1 MRPTVSALVLLG
13 VMTAC
18 GGSDPAG
25 NNPPPP
31 PPPPPAPPGA
41 VIITLGAN
49 LQFSPEEVT
58 ISAGTPV
65 RWVYESGP
73 AHTVTPRD
81 DGQPG
86 VWARQAMGT
95 VGQTFDHT
103 FNVAGQ
109 TYDYFCEPHE
119 LQGMTGRIVVQ

>member
-1 MRPTVSALVLLG
+1 MRSTSSALLLVG
-13 VMTAC
+13 FLAAAC

-25 NNPPPP
+25 GGNPPPP
-31 PPPPPAPPGA
+31 PPPPPAGA
-41 VIITLGAN
+41 VVITLTAA
-49 LQFSPEEVT
+49 LQFSPSEVT

-73 AHTVTPRD
+73 AHTITPRD
-81 DGQPG
+81 AGQAG
-86 VWARQAMGT
+86 VWARQAMNT

-119 LQGMTGRIVVQ
+119 LQGMTGRIIVQ